1 MEKKEQLKESLPIE
15 VKKQFIQILDNED
28 NIAQL
33 LKHTSYGNKFIPQR
47 IEFDNNNQEYSVRLK
62 KEILKKIDQEA
73 KEKLENDSN
82 YDVNAF
88 KDQQY
93 SKILSDIRNENDLD
107 KKNQLIDKYFKFTK
121 HDKLIGKGMTAKVHA
136 EKKYLSK
143 KSEDTTRNVVKKKAQ
158 FGVDQYFNNEIKTL
172 TQILNHNLNLN
183 PEEQIKAPRIKSI
196 SYKQGQISS
205 ITSTQVDGI
214 PLTKFLY
221 ENKDL
226 DDKKMEKIYKE
237 MYNILN
243 NLHKAGIYHL
253 DFKPDNIMIKEIV
266 NQKGETEYE
275 MNAIDYGYSETQNLI
290 DFAKI
295 KGTPLYLPAYITGVL
310 GGNRHTGGIEM
321 QNINPEVSQLG
332 YKYDELK
339 KVYTNDAL
347 DIHASV
353 IAAMIDFAPPEK
365 RKKLFNYETQ
375 ILKDMSAYSQKE
387 IKDIHKILAGVVNK
401 EDQLQTK
408 IGQLLYNAKGSNGFH
423 EKVEYILG
431 DLLELKIKE
440 NQEAYKQFQEKIKQE
455 QNADISKTQQTEN
468 ISQQKNE
475 ESKQI

>member
-1 MEKKEQLKESLPIE
+1 M
-15 VKKQFIQILDNED
+15 
-28 NIAQL
+28 
-33 LKHTSYGNKFIPQR
+33 IPQR
-47 IEFDNNNQEYSVRLK
+47 IEFNNNHQEYSVRLK
-62 KEILKKIDQEA
+62 KGILKKIDQEA
-73 KEKLENDSN
+73 KEKLKNNSN

-93 SKILSDIRNENDLD
+93 SAILSDIRGENDLD

-121 HDKLIGKGMTAKVHA
+121 HGKPIGKGMTAQVYD
-136 EKKYLSK
+136 ENKYSSNSS
-143 KSEDTTRNVVKKKAQ
+143 KSENTKNVVKKKAQ
-158 FGVDQYFNNEIKTL
+158 IGVDEYFNNEIKIL
-172 TQILNHNLNLN
+172 TEILNHNLNLN
-183 PEEQIKAPRIKSI
+183 PKEQIKAPRIKSI

-205 ITSTQVDGI
+205 ITLTQVDGI
-214 PLTKFLY
+214 SLTQFLDG
-221 ENKDL
+221 NKNL
-226 DDKKMEKIYKE
+226 NDKEMEKIYKE

-253 DFKPDNIMIKEIV
+253 DLKPDNIMIKKIV

-275 MNAIDYGYSETQNLI
+275 MNVIDYGYSTIKKPGELPQ
-290 DFAKI
+290 I
-295 KGTPLYLPAYITGVL
+295 KGSTLYLPAYITGVL
-310 GGNRHTGGIEM
+310 TNNKFTRGIEI

-332 YKYDELK
+332 REYDKLNE
-339 KVYTNDAL
+339 VYTNDAL

-387 IKDIHKILAGVVNK
+387 IADIHKILAGVVNEK
-401 EDQLQTK
+401 DQLQTK
-408 IGQLLYNAKGSNGFH
+408 IGQLLYEAKGSKGFH
-423 EKVEYILG
+423 EKVEYILE
-431 DLLELKIKE
+431 DLLQLKIEE
-440 NQEAYKQFQEKIKQE
+440 NKEAYKQFQEKIKQQ